1 MPPYSIGCP
10 TSPRE
15 DDPRFDD
22 LDEAI
27 AAAVT
32 HSYDDGVWAVAVWED
47 DSGELLALVYQ
58 QQVFY
63 A

>member
-15 DDPRFDD
+15 DDPRFAD
-22 LDEAI
+22 LGQAI
-27 AAAVT
+27 AAAVQ
-32 HSYDDGVWAVAVWED
+32 HSYDDDIWAVWED